1 MNKMH
6 YTQIDLSIKLGL
18 NLYRHLWYIMYSG
31 LMLTN
36 LIIKP
41 LHTTIEINLGRGV
54 FDETWTMVSG
64 TEITPNLLRAMIYS
78 GSYLSGAFIDDKCVG
93 AAFAFPAITAGLHL
107 HSHMTAV
114 LDDYR
119 DQGIGHALK
128 IDQWHWAKKNNYQ
141 EITWTFDP
149 LVARNARL
157 NLIKLGVDIS
167 AYYPNFYGDMPD
179 ALNTGDE
186 SDRLMASWKVNG
198 DQPLAKSVIKNLDK
212 VDTLIKIPKDIVAI
226 RSVDISENLKWRRK
240 VREEFMR
247 AFEKGG
253 KVVGFS
259 ANNEYVVRV

>member
-1 MNKMH
+1 MSLKISIHPLLTLNKQ
-6 YTQIDLSIKLGL
+6 YLARDI
-18 NLYRHLWYIMYSG
+18 
-31 LMLTN
+31 
-36 LIIKP
+36 
-41 LHTTIEINLGRGV
+41 
-54 FDETWTMVSG
+54 FDKTWPMETG
-64 TEITPNLLRAMIYS
+64 TEITPNLLQAMVHS
-78 GSYLSGAFIDDKCVG
+78 GAYLSGAFIGDKCVG
-93 AAFAFPAITAGLHL
+93 AAFAFPATTEGLHL

-119 DQGIGHALK
+119 DQGIGYALK
-128 IDQWHWAKKNNYQ
+128 IDQWQWAKKNNYN

-149 LVARNARL
+149 LVARNAKL

-179 ALNTGDE
+179 ALNAGDE
-186 SDRLMASWKVNG
+186 SDRVVASWKVVG
-198 DQPLAKSVIKNLDK
+198 DQSVPRSVTLDLS
-212 VDTLIKIPKDIVAI
+212 DSDILIKIPEDIVAI
-226 RSVDISENLKWRRK
+226 RSKDKSENLKWRRK